1 MVEPLITSATRDEL
15 VFVAHRD
22 SPFTP
27 HKEINRNAA
36 RDSAKKATTVRAA
49 GECALTSG

>member
-1 MVEPLITSATRDEL
+1 MVERLITSATRDEL

-36 RDSAKKATTVRAA
+36 RGFAKKRQLSVQLANVR
-49 GECALTSG
+49 